1 MRVFLRP
8 KIRISATAPP
18 ALLRRKNID
27 GKKKP
32 EFLDGNCFVRR
43 RFFGASFRENPGART
58 AENVRAIVRELRF
71 SGCPNSCTSH
81 QSGRFGFNGFKKM
94 LDGKMTEGFV
104 LWERPADVPAMGAD
118 TGRFVPAAEL
128 PDAVVRLV
136 RDALLR

>member
-1 MRVFLRP
+1 MRVFFLRP
-8 KIRISATAPP
+8 KTRISATAPP
-18 ALLRRKNID
+18 ALLRRKNVD
-27 GKKKP
+27 GKTKP
-32 EFLDGNCFVRR
+32 EFLGGNYFVRR
-43 RFFGASFRENPGART
+43 RFFGASFRENPDART

-81 QSGRFGFNGFKKM
+81 QSGRFGFKKM